1 MGAVVDLCTYAQRHE
16 GACDTAQC
24 DGSDPDVRQ
33 ATLLIDGE
41 PYLTPATEVESMK
54 PGDLVDVGFLA
65 VVSRIVA
72 FRDGRICV
80 HLTKR
85 LAYGRLQLV
94 QS

>member
-16 GACDTAQC
+16 AACNVARC
-24 DGSDPDVRQ
+24 DGPEPHGRQ

>member
-1 MGAVVDLCTYAQRHE
+1 MGAVVDFCTYAQRHE
-16 GACDTAQC
+16 DACDAARS
-24 DGSDPDVRQ
+24 DGPDPDARQ

>member
-1 MGAVVDLCTYAQRHE
+1 MGAVVDLCSYAQRHE
-16 GACDTAQC
+16 DEDERRCEA
-24 DGSDPDVRQ
+24 DPAGRH
-33 ATLLIDGE
+33 ATFLLDGE
-41 PYLTPATEVESMK
+41 PYLTAATEIEWLK

-85 LAYGRLQLV
+85 LAHGRLQLV
-94 QS
+94 HG

>member
-1 MGAVVDLCTYAQRHE
+1 MGAVVDLCSYAQRSEDDDETARCRDSDSHE
-16 GACDTAQC
+16 
-24 DGSDPDVRQ
+24 RQ

-41 PYLTPATEVESMK
+41 VYSAAATEVMSLK
-54 PGDLVDVGFLA
+54 PGDLVDVGFLV